1 MATIHATPSHT
12 HAQTI
17 LRGVQCRR
25 SKARTINRAS
35 EFSPP
40 IIALIALRSMSA
52 TVLATSDL
60 VEPGRPFL
68 LVPPGSSGMLPAL
81 PNPDMFAGMKRR
93 KPTSPSLSV
102 AGGTRP
108 DAFPVQRVSR
118 TGKTYYLVQRISKTG
133 RPAYTFTTTP
143 QGQPVDA
150 IPDGYEIYESVEAQ
164 VFLRKKVTLLVS
176 DAEMALIADALR
188 TQDPAWR
195 HWVEAKKDTVTI
207 HEAGGDMESLSEM
220 CRMFRGRGLT
230 DDERRRHAGY
240 MAVLRFT
247 LVDPETRE
255 YVTERYC
262 FRGSVDD
269 WIHIGGPGPLAPQ
282 CRKFVPHLGRESFYD
297 LF

>member
-1 MATIHATPSHT
+1 VPTGS
-12 HAQTI
+12 
-17 LRGVQCRR
+17 GV
-25 SKARTINRAS
+25 
-35 EFSPP
+35 
-40 IIALIALRSMSA
+40 
-52 TVLATSDL
+52 
-60 VEPGRPFL
+60 
-68 LVPPGSSGMLPAL
+68 LPVL
-81 PNPDMFAGMKRR
+81 PNPDMFADMKRR

-102 AGGTRP
+102 AGETRP

-133 RPAYTFTTTP
+133 RPAYTFTTSA
-143 QGQPVDA
+143 QGQPAAV
-150 IPDGYEIYESVEAQ
+150 IPEGYEVYENAEAQ

-188 TQDPAWR
+188 AQGPAWR
-195 HWVEAKKDTVTI
+195 YWVEARKDTVTI
-207 HEAGGDMESLSEM
+207 HEAGGDMESLSDM
-220 CRMFRGRGLT
+220 CRTFRSRGLT
-230 DDERRRHAGY
+230 DDERRRHASY

-282 CRKFVPHLGRESFYD
+282 CRKFIPHLGRESFYD
-297 LF
+297 LI